1 MENTRIGKLLPRYS
15 LLLNSHAEVRLS
27 KCPKCQKVTH
37 LRKFALFIH
46 IDEWGPMVLGK
57 TCRYCS
63 RCAMVMVQRA
73 ELEAE
78 LAHGLS
84 QIAPQ
89 VLAKHYLVLGTMEK
103 KIWREGLDVEAKPL
117 AGMLEHVADFKRQC
131 ELQYKPGGWYPAHQE
146 PKRT

>member
-78 LAHGLS
+78 LAHGLEPNSTASHREALFGAWHHGKENMAGGTGCGS
-84 QIAPQ
+84 QA
-89 VLAKHYLVLGTMEK
+89 A
-103 KIWREGLDVEAKPL
+103 RRDVRAR
-117 AGMLEHVADFKRQC
+117 G
-131 ELQYKPGGWYPAHQE
+131 
-146 PKRT
+146 

>member
-1 MENTRIGKLLPRYS
+1 MVNTRIGKLPPRYS

-37 LRKFALFIH
+37 LRKFALLIH
-46 IDEWGPMVLGK
+46 IDEWGPWALGK

-63 RCAMVMVQRA
+63 RCELVMVQRA
-73 ELEAE
+73 ELEAD

-84 QIAPQ
+84 QRAPQ
-89 VLAKHYLVLGTMEK
+89 VIGNDYLVLGTMEK
-103 KIWREGLDVEAKPL
+103 KIWQKALNGEAKPL
-117 AGMLEHVADFKRQC
+117 AKMLEHVADFKHQY
-131 ELQYKPGGWYPAHQE
+131 ELDYKPGGWYPATQG

>member
-1 MENTRIGKLLPRYS
+1 
-15 LLLNSHAEVRLS
+15 
-27 KCPKCQKVTH
+27 
-37 LRKFALFIH
+37 
-46 IDEWGPMVLGK
+46 MVLGK

-89 VLAKHYLVLGTMEK
+89 ATAKHYLGAWHDGKENMAGGTGQGSQAA
-103 KIWREGLDVEAKPL
+103 RRDVRAR
-117 AGMLEHVADFKRQC
+117 G
-131 ELQYKPGGWYPAHQE
+131 
-146 PKRT
+146 

>member
-1 MENTRIGKLLPRYS
+1 MVKTRIGKLAPRYS
-15 LLLNSHAEVRLS
+15 FMLNPHTEVRLS
-27 KCPKCQKVTH
+27 KCPKCRKATH

-89 VLAKHYLVLGTMEK
+89 VTRSTIWCLALWKRKYGGKDWT
-103 KIWREGLDVEAKPL
+103 GKPNRSP
-117 AGMLEHVADFKRQC
+117 EC
-131 ELQYKPGGWYPAHQE
+131 
-146 PKRT
+146 